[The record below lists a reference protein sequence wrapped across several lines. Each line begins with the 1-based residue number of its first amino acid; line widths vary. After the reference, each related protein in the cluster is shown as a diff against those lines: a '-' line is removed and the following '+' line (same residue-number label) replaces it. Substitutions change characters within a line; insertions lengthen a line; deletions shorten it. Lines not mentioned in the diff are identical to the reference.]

1 MPKIR
6 TIELKDGTRR
16 YRFTVDTGRD
26 PDTGKRRQTT
36 MTFGKLKDAA
46 AELARVGH
54 QTRTGE
60 YVARS
65 RETVSQLCDAY
76 LRSATFEK
84 EAATE
89 SCYRHALKP
98 ARARLG
104 HRPAQGITRQDI
116 EDLRDWMLTAGR
128 KRGGTPGTGVG
139 PRSVR
144 LTIGRLSAAFEQAC
158 DDGKLY
164 RNPCRSVKLPKLPPK
179 RLRTW
184 SIEETGAFLA
194 VAAAD
199 RLHAAWLLSLYGM
212 RREEVC
218 GLRWSDVD
226 LQAGTLKI
234 ANAHP
239 VVDGRVQPK
248 GPKSKQG
255 KRTLPVD
262 EDLAAALTALR
273 KRQLEEQ
280 LAAGPAY
287 QASGHVAADE
297 LGAVVHPE
305 WYSDEFHRVRT
316 RAGVRRI
323 TLRNVRDTASSLMA
337 AAGIPDYVRAAW
349 CGHDVQVNVEVYTH
363 ARPEDLVKAGDALA
377 GIYKIENRV

>member
-1 MPKIR
+1 MAAIR
-6 TIELKDGTRR
+6 TIVLKDGSKR

-26 PDTGKRRQTT
+26 PETGKRRQTT
-36 MTFGKLKDAA
+36 MTFGKLKDAS

-54 QTRTGE
+54 QSRTGE

-98 ARARLG
+98 ARERLG
-104 HRPAQGITRQDI
+104 GRQAQSISRRDI

-128 KRGGTPGTGVG
+128 KRGGQPGTGVG
-139 PRSVR
+139 ARSVR

-164 RNPCRSVKLPKLPPK
+164 RNPCRSVKLPALAPK
-179 RLRTW
+179 ELEPW
-184 SIEETGAFLA
+184 SKAEVGAFLA
-194 VAAAD
+194 AASGD

-226 LQAGTLKI
+226 LQARTLTI
-234 ANAHP
+234 VNAHP
-239 VVDGRVQPK
+239 VVDGHVRPK
-248 GPKSKQG
+248 GPKSQRS
-255 KRTLPVD
+255 KRTLPLD
-262 EDLAAALTALR
+262 DDLAAALKALR
-273 KRQLEEQ
+273 KLQLGEQ

-287 QASGHVAADE
+287 EQGSYVVTDE
-297 LGAVVHPE
+297 LGRPVNPE

-323 TLRNVRDTASSLMA
+323 TLRNVRDTGNSLMA
-337 AAGIPDYVRAAW
+337 AAGIADHVRAAW
-349 CGHDVQVNVEVYTH
+349 CGHEVQVNNRVYTH
-363 ARPEDLVKAGDALA
+363 ARPEDLVTARDTLA
-377 GIYKIENRV
+377 RIYKIE